1 MPSIV
6 NIAAYKFAALDDL
19 QGRKQFFLELCG
31 THGLRGTVMLSE
43 EGINLVIAG
52 GRAGIEALLGA
63 VRAIPG
69 FEEIEVKESF
79 SDTQPFDRMR
89 VKIKKEII
97 AFGVEGIDPREHT
110 SPRITAVELKK
121 WLDEGRS
128 FTLLDTRNNFEVE
141 AGTFDGAVPIDVDN
155 FRDLPQAVEAL
166 PEEMR
171 DQPVVT
177 FCTGGIRCEKA
188 APFLERANFA
198 EVYQL
203 DGGIL
208 KYFEEVGG
216 AHYSGDCFVFD
227 QRVALNSSLEA
238 VHKETPS
245 EGGAGD
251 QSAGP
256 GLSSGLNPGLN
267 SGSDTEPHP

>member
-19 QGRKQFFLELCG
+19 QGRRQFFLQLSAAHE
-31 THGLRGTVMLSE
+31 LRGTVMLSE
-43 EGINLVIAG
+43 EGINLVVAG
-52 GRAGIEALLGA
+52 ERAGIDALLVA
-63 VRAIPG
+63 VRALAG
-69 FEEIEVKESF
+69 FEQIDVKESF
-79 SDTQPFDRMR
+79 SDAQPFDRML
-89 VKIKKEII
+89 VKIKPEII

-110 SPRITAVELKK
+110 SPRITAQELKA
-121 WLDEGRS
+121 WLDEGRA

-141 AGTFDGAVPIDVDN
+141 VGTFDGAAAIGIDN

-171 DQPVVT
+171 DRPVVT

-188 APFLERANFA
+188 APFLERARFGK
-198 EVYQL
+198 VYQL

-216 AHYSGDCFVFD
+216 AHFSGDCFVFD
-227 QRVALNSSLEA
+227 QRVALDSSLQA
-238 VHKETPS
+238 VLKETPS
-245 EGGAGD
+245 
-251 QSAGP
+251 
-256 GLSSGLNPGLN
+256 
-267 SGSDTEPHP
+267 

>member
-19 QGRKQFFLELCG
+19 QGRKQFFLDLCG
-31 THGLRGTVMLSE
+31 AHHLRGTVMLSE
-43 EGINLVIAG
+43 EGINLVVAG
-52 GRAGIEALLGA
+52 ERDGIDALMAA

-69 FEEIEVKESF
+69 LEEIEVKESF
-79 SDTQPFDRMR
+79 SEAQPFDRMR
-89 VKIKKEII
+89 VKIKPEII

-110 SPRITAVELKK
+110 SPRITAQELKA
-121 WLDEGRS
+121 WLDEGRR

-155 FRDLPQAVEAL
+155 FRDLPKAVESL

-171 DQPVVT
+171 GHPVVT

-216 AHYSGDCFVFD
+216 AHYHGDCFVFD
-227 QRVALNSSLEA
+227 QRVALDSSLQE
-238 VHKETPS
+238 VHKE
-245 EGGAGD
+245 
-251 QSAGP
+251 
-256 GLSSGLNPGLN
+256 NPPA
-267 SGSDTEPHP
+267 SQ